1 MNTLF
6 NILFFSS
13 IVFSQ
18 IRVAVRNQIVE
29 APAQA
34 AVLAEARAAAA
45 KVVVTLKRRALRK
58 KVVLVEDLV
67 QALVVDRSLTLPK
80 SLRLLR
86 R

>member
-1 MNTLF
+1 MVLEA
-6 NILFFSS
+6 
-13 IVFSQ
+13 VKV
-18 IRVAVRNQIVE
+18 RVVVSPRTVE

-34 AVLAEARAAAA
+34 AELAEARAAAA
-45 KVVVTLKRRALRK
+45 KVAVAVRVRAVRVRAVATK
-58 KVVLVEDLV
+58 EDLV